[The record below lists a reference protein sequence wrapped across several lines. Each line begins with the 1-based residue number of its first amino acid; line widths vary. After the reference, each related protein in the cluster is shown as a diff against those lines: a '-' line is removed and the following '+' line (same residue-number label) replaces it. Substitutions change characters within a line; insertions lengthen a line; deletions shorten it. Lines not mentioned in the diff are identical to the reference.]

1 MRKIIFSVCLGLIL
15 ILAACSNDEETNDN
29 TEAAP
34 TPVEVAKVKTGD
46 FIIEKTL
53 YGETS
58 PEKQMPVMLEQPS
71 EIKTVHV
78 KNGDKVKKDDK
89 LITIKTPA
97 GDQSVNA
104 STDGVVGQLTA
115 KAGSFQSNEDPIL
128 VIADLDTLTIHYMV
142 TANARDLFKVDDKL
156 DVEINNDTYEAKV
169 TSIDTLPN
177 ETGQYA
183 VEFELENKDND
194 VLPGEPAKV
203 LVAEEKVKKTKII
216 PTEAV
221 LTEGDEQF
229 IFIVRDD
236 QVERVLVEVQ
246 ETQSDKSAVK
256 ADIKKD
262 DQVVVNGHFTLT
274 DQAEVDVQKED
285 K

>member
-203 LVAEEKVKKTKII
+203 KVAEEKVKKTKII

-274 DQAEVDVQKED
+274 DQAEIDVQKED

>member
-15 ILAACSNDEETNDN
+15 ILAACSNDEETDDN

-203 LVAEEKVKKTKII
+203 KVAEEKVKKTKII

-274 DQAEVDVQKED
+274 DQAEIDVQKED

>member
-274 DQAEVDVQKED
+274 DQAEIDVQKED

>member
-15 ILAACSNDEETNDN
+15 ILAACSNDEETDDN

-203 LVAEEKVKKTKII
+203 KVAEEKVKKTKII

>member
-15 ILAACSNDEETNDN
+15 ILAACSNGEETDDS

-34 TPVEVAKVKTGD
+34 TPVEVAKVKAGD
-46 FIIEKTL
+46 FSIEKTL
-53 YGETS
+53 YGETA

-71 EIKTVHV
+71 EVKTVHV
-78 KNGDKVKKDDK
+78 KNGDKVNKDDK
-89 LITIKTPA
+89 LVTIKTPA
-97 GDQSVNA
+97 GDQSVKA

-142 TANARDLFKVDDKL
+142 TANARALFKVDDKL
-156 DVEINNDTYEAKV
+156 DVEINDETYEATV

-183 VEFELENKDND
+183 VELEFENPDNE
-194 VLPGEPAKV
+194 VLAGEPAKV
-203 LVAEEKVKKTKII
+203 MLAESKVKKTKII

-236 QVERVLVEVQ
+236 HVERVVVEVQ

-274 DQAEVDVQKED
+274 DQAKVDVQKED